1 MSDATVRSRRW
12 WGRIWREFRG
22 DRAGL
27 VALGV
32 LILFFVVA
40 LAAPLIADRAELR
53 ASAGAGRTQLQGP
66 SGSFP
71 LDTDDY
77 GRDVLAQLVW
87 GARVSL
93 YIGLLATIVAVI
105 VGSVVGLIAGYA
117 RGRVS
122 DLLLAVDDFVL
133 VVPFL
138 PLAIVLA
145 VVVGRSPTSL
155 ALVIG
160 FTSWAGSAR
169 LVRSQVLTLRERG
182 YVERAI
188 ALGGSSSHIIRRHII
203 PGVMPLII
211 ANATLIVPGA
221 ILAES
226 TLSFLG
232 FGDRFSPSWGKMLDG
247 AQSSG
252 AITLNAWWYYL
263 PPGLCIIG
271 VVLAFTVLGRALERI
286 LDPRLGT
293 R

>member
-1 MSDATVRSRRW
+1 MTRLLRGLRR
-12 WGRIWREFRG
+12 

-27 VALGV
+27 SGLIVLGLFALLAVAAPLLASRNELRADAGRGRV
-32 LILFFVVA
+32 S
-40 LAAPLIADRAELR
+40 LAAPSSDFLLGTDEL
-53 ASAGAGRTQLQGP
+53 GR
-66 SGSFP
+66 S
-71 LDTDDY
+71 
-77 GRDVLAQLVW
+77 VAAQLVW

-93 YIGLLATIVAVI
+93 YIGILATLIAVV
-105 VGSVVGLIAGYA
+105 VGSVIGLIAGYS
-117 RGRVS
+117 RGWLSSLV
-122 DLLLAVDDFVL
+122 LAVDDFVL

-145 VVVGRSPTSL
+145 VVLGRSPTTM

-160 FTSWAGSAR
+160 ATSWAGSAR
-169 LVRSQVLTLRERG
+169 LVRAQVLTLRERG

-188 ALGGSSSHIIRRHII
+188 TLGAGPAHVLRRHIV
-203 PGVMPLII
+203 PGVVPLII

-232 FGDRFSPSWGKMLDG
+232 FGDPFAPSWGKMLDG

-263 PPGLCIIG
+263 PPGLCIIA
-271 VVLAFTVLGRALERI
+271 VVVAFTLVGRALERI
-286 LDPRLGT
+286 VDPRLE
-293 R
+293 RS